1 MFRCFKKGLLVRQRA
16 EGSPGWSKEQQ
27 AKAQGTQGE
36 EECETRRGI
45 DTMATEAEAPPQES
59 PPRYEVRHD
68 MHNHC
73 MSHERRRCLAQM

>member
-1 MFRCFKKGLLVRQRA
+1 MFRCFKKGLVRQRA
-16 EGSPGWSKEQQ
+16 EGSKEQQ

-73 MSHERRRCLAQM
+73 MSRERRRCLAQM